1 MCVWNNSNLMI
12 TIFIMNK
19 IHLNRFSLEIISDN
33 NVRKVTQ
40 NGSTYFALP
49 NESEY
54 KLKLGSNLDTIT
66 DAYVWIDDELA
77 GIWRIESFATITI
90 ERPSNVKR
98 KFTFLKEGS
107 NAARKAGIIK
117 GNELNGLIK
126 VTFKPKK
133 QYHIAQFTTFSNSSP
148 MEKYSMKS
156 CCQTSSF
163 GDTYQSFNDSI
174 SAGATALGDKSSQK
188 FSSTSGISEYDVDTD
203 NVTTINARL
212 VIDDDF
218 SQKYVSLRKNRE
230 NNVPAPLTPSYWSR
244 IFD

>member
-1 MCVWNNSNLMI
+1 MI
-12 TIFIMNK
+12 SIFIMNK
-19 IHLNRFSLEIISDN
+19 IHLNGFSLEIISDN

-40 NGSTYFALP
+40 NGSTYFALS

-66 DAYVWIDDELA
+66 DAHVWIDDELA

-107 NAARKAGIIK
+107 NAARKAGIVK
-117 GNELNGLIK
+117 GNESNGSIK

-133 QYHIAQFTTFSNSSP
+133 QYHIAQFTTFSNASP

-156 CCQTSSF
+156 CCQSF
-163 GDTYQSFNDSI
+163 GDSI
-174 SAGATALGDKSSQK
+174 SAGATVLGDKSSQR
-188 FSSTSGISEYDVDTD
+188 FSNTSGISEYDIDSD

-212 VIDDDF
+212 VIDNNF
-218 SQKYVSLRKNRE
+218 SQKYVSLKKNRE
-230 NNVPAPLTPSYWSR
+230 NNVPAPLTPNYWPR